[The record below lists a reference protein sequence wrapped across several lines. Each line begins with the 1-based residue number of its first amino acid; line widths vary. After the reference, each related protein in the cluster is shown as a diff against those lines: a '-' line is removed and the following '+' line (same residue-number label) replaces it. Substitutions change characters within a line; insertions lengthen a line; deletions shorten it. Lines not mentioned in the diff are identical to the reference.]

1 MGFYKNLSSIFLLF
15 TLFLFLIALG
25 YGQKTHLSIPDSI
38 TQKTPKQLVEALK
51 NASSKHT
58 QIYEQALIQKT
69 KQNQVLATYYFEI
82 GVFSY
87 AKDNFVKAA
96 YYFKKAILLT
106 KETENGEFLC
116 TAYLK
121 LGNSYLKDW
130 KNQQA
135 LDAYYMALD
144 IIKRGGSK
152 EDAIRA
158 NSGIIMIR
166 RRMKQLD
173 KALEVCKHTLQLTEN
188 STFKNQKNHV
198 NMLTILNEIFL
209 TQRQYDSVLYYTN
222 IGIKMSEPISYHIG
236 TIDLYTKKGTAYLE
250 KKELPKAFDNLKIA
264 QSYLENNKVSQKK
277 SILNLNYFFAKCHY
291 EQKDYARAI
300 YYLEKTKEIIDQK
313 DARNER
319 VLDIYKLLAK
329 CNNKLG
335 NKEESA
341 FWFQKFTELHTRFL
355 EERDQTFNKM
365 YNKDTQELGDAIKAL
380 ETQKE
385 RGDAR
390 LKKYGIVSL
399 IVLLFTFFVI
409 RGIYYRKKEANKT
422 RFEQLIQKISELES
436 QETTKINIA
445 KPVLKEVDIDDEKID
460 KILKGLDRLE
470 HQEYFLNLDCNLRTM
485 AKKVKTNATYLSKI
499 INTHKE
505 KSFNDYINDLR
516 IEYVL
521 KRLKNDRKFRSFSI
535 SSIATEIGYKSDN
548 SFTKHF
554 KAKTGLNPSY
564 YIKNIEKL
572 EQQSAN

>member
-1 MGFYKNLSSIFLLF
+1 MIIQYTFLPSRVYIVLA
-15 TLFLFLIALG
+15 TLLLCMIG
-25 YGQKTHLSIPDSI
+25 YAQETQLVIPDSI
-38 TQKTPKQLVEALK
+38 AQLSSKQLVHTLK
-51 NASSKHT
+51 TTKPIDSK
-58 QIYEQALIQKT
+58 IYEEALIQKT
-69 KQNQVLATYYFEI
+69 KQGQVLATYYFDI
-82 GVFSY
+82 GLFSY
-87 AKDNFVKAA
+87 TQENFVKAV
-96 YYFKKAILLT
+96 YYLRKAIFLL
-106 KETENGEFLC
+106 KETEDDELLC

-135 LDAYYMALD
+135 LDAYYTALE
-144 IIKRGGSK
+144 IIDRNGHK

-173 KALEVCKHTLQLTEN
+173 KALEVCKYTLRLTEN

-209 TQRQYDSVLYYTN
+209 TRKQYDSVLHYTD
-222 IGIKMSEPISYHIG
+222 IGIFMSEPISYHIG

-250 KKELPKAFDNLKIA
+250 KKDVPRAFENLRIA
-264 QSYLENNKVSQKK
+264 QSLLENNKVTEKK
-277 SILNLNYFFAKCHY
+277 SILNLNYFLARCYY
-291 EQKDYARAI
+291 EQEEYTQAI
-300 YYLEKTKEIIDQK
+300 SYLEKTKAVIDQK

-341 FWFQKFTELHTRFL
+341 FWFQKFTELQTRFL

-380 ETQKE
+380 ETQQE
-385 RGDAR
+385 RDAR
-390 LKKYGIVSL
+390 LKKYGIVFL
-399 IVLLFTFFVI
+399 IALLLAFVVV
-409 RGIYYRKKEANKT
+409 GGVYYRKQQTNKS
-422 RFEQLIQKISELES
+422 RFEKLIQKISELES
-436 QETTKINIA
+436 QGITNTHTTKEIT
-445 KPVLKEVDIDDEKID
+445 KEVVIDDEKID
-460 KILKGLDRLE
+460 KVLKGLGRLE
-470 HQEYFLNLDCNLRTM
+470 DQEYFLNLDCNLRNM

-499 INTHKE
+499 INTYKE

-535 SSIATEIGYKSDN
+535 SSIASEIGYKSDN

-572 EQQSAN
+572 EQQSVS